1 MYETYYQ
8 LKAKP
13 FTLLPDPEFLFL
25 GTRHKMAMSLLEYGL
40 VNGSAFIVITGEP
53 GTGKTTLLNR
63 LLDQSRHQW
72 TIGMLANTHGG
83 FGGLMPWITASFG
96 LETKG
101 KNEVDLF
108 HEFARFLE
116 GEQAAGRRVLL
127 VLDEAQNVGSA
138 MLEELRLLS
147 NLNDG
152 RRRSLQIL
160 LSGQPALREL
170 LEGPG
175 MEQFAQR
182 IAVEYALEPLAE
194 EEAIAYIS
202 HRVRVAGGR
211 RSLFSTLASR
221 KIFALTGG
229 IPRLMNQLCDHALV
243 YGYAAQVEM
252 ITAHVVLDAA
262 RVRDRNGFL
271 PFRAVPD
278 AIESSPS
285 ELNVEAEEVAAH
297 TSTVSKPNASSTV
310 TGPTPAAKNSSATHH
325 EAIELKQ
332 TRELSRPP
340 AAPMPAAKPALGGD
354 VAALYKRGVAFK
366 EAGAFKQAMVYFEQ
380 VGRDSV
386 HSVKAR
392 TQIALCL
399 KGSGHM
405 TEAVAALQ
413 KLWNSEQGIPQERRQ
428 IRYLLARTLEAS
440 GCQEDA
446 LVHYEAL
453 SQEQS
458 EYRDVTDRLG
468 RLSGRRTSNLLA
480 TMTGGGSWMKFLSR
494 SWGQFIRSTS

>member
-1 MYETYYQ
+1 MYEKYYQ

-96 LETKG
+96 METKG

-152 RRRSLQIL
+152 HRRSLQIL

-194 EEAIAYIS
+194 EEAIAYIG

-243 YGYAAQVEM
+243 YGYAAQIEM
-252 ITAHVVLDAA
+252 ITAQVVLDAA

-278 AIESSPS
+278 AIEPSPN
-285 ELNVEAEEVAAH
+285 ELNVEADEVAAH
-297 TSTVSKPNASSTV
+297 TSAGSKPGASSTV
-310 TGPTPAAKNSSATHH
+310 TEPTPTANSSATYHKP
-325 EAIELKQ
+325 IELKQ
-332 TRELSRPP
+332 TGELSRPP
-340 AAPMPAAKPALGGD
+340 AAPMPNAKPALGD
-354 VAALYKRGVAFK
+354 EAALYKRGVAFK
-366 EAGAFKQAMVYFEQ
+366 EAGAFKQAMIYFEQ
-380 VGRDSV
+380 AGRDSGI
-386 HSVKAR
+386 SVKAR

-399 KGSGHM
+399 KGSGRM

-440 GCQEDA
+440 GRPEDA

-468 RLSGRRTSNLLA
+468 RLSGRRTSDLLA
-480 TMTGGGSWMKFLSR
+480 TVTGGGSWMKFLAR
-494 SWGQFIRSTS
+494 SWGQFLRSTS